1 MHEHTTTQTTW
12 WIAHGLG
19 EKIHHGQVI
28 EGIVITTGQ
37 PNLELFYNRAEW
49 ESRLTELGIAVE
61 LPEEDDI
68 SLEPTTDDLLFTDS
82 VDDFLYEDKEFRHV
96 ANPYRREY

>member
-19 EKIHHGQVI
+19 EKIHYAQVR

-61 LPEEDDI
+61 LPEEDELP
-68 SLEPTTDDLLFTDS
+68 LEPTTDDLLFTDS
-82 VDDFLYEDKEFRHV
+82 VDDFLYEDKGFRHV
-96 ANPYRREY
+96 ANPYRRDS

>member
-19 EKIHHGQVI
+19 EKIHHGNLR

-37 PNLELFYNRAEW
+37 PNLELFYNSAEW
-49 ESRLTELGIAVE
+49 ESRLTELGVAVE

-68 SLEPTTDDLLFTDS
+68 PIEPFVLPEHLIAPVGVT
-82 VDDFLYEDKEFRHV
+82 V
-96 ANPYRREY
+96 